1 MTEPFLEDPS
11 QKLNMHIT
19 PGIGATLSGKKE
31 KKFYKSKM
39 SDLLYTYDHLIP

>member
-31 KKFYKSKM
+31 KSSIKAK
-39 SDLLYTYDHLIP
+39 